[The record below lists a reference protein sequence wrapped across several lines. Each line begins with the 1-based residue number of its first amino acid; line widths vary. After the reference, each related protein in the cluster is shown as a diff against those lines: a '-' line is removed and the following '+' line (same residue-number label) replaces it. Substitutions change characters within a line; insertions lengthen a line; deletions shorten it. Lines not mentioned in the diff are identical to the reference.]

1 MNDMKGRNRAP
12 PTAEG
17 QAALRVGVHL
27 RRHIDGEKQGY
38 HLLYLSSRQTV
49 RRPTRDGGRNLRWRS
64 QIHPESF
71 IFPPPPLSSSFFLKV
86 LNKSV
91 FVRKF
96 LPSFA
101 DGHIAM

>member
-27 RRHIDGEKQGY
+27 KRHIDGEKQGY
-38 HLLYLSSRQTV
+38 HLQYLSSRQTV
-49 RRPTRDGGRNLRWRS
+49 RRPTPDGGRNLRRRS
-64 QIHPESF
+64 QIYPESF
-71 IFPPPPLSSSFFLKV
+71 TFPPPSLFFM

-96 LPSFA
+96 LPGFA

>member
-27 RRHIDGEKQGY
+27 KRHIDGEKQGY
-38 HLLYLSSRQTV
+38 HLLWT
-49 RRPTRDGGRNLRWRS
+49 PDGGRNLRRRS

-71 IFPPPPLSSSFFLKV
+71 QSPPPTGFFFFSKNAKQV
-86 LNKSV
+86 HVCQEVSPQ
-91 FVRKF
+91 FC
-96 LPSFA
+96 
-101 DGHIAM
+101 

>member
-27 RRHIDGEKQGY
+27 KRHIDVEKQGY
-38 HLLYLSSRQTV
+38 HLLWT
-49 RRPTRDGGRNLRWRS
+49 TDGGRNLRRRS

-71 IFPPPPLSSSFFLKV
+71 HFPPPPVYHFIIFIIISFILFFSYAKQLHV
-86 LNKSV
+86 CQEVSPQ
-91 FVRKF
+91 FC
-96 LPSFA
+96 
-101 DGHIAM
+101 